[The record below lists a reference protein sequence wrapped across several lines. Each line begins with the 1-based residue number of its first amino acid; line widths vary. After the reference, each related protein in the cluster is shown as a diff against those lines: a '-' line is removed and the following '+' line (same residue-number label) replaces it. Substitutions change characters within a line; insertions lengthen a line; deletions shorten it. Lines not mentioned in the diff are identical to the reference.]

1 MKEDFPTLKC
11 INLVFLI
18 FRVETILLF
27 LKPNKWFRKPV
38 NHLKKKKKK
47 KALFTGQRQC
57 GEATVILFSDPDEA
71 VVLLCAGSSRRA
83 FVFVLNVTWWSTSC
97 LPLSDCVELFT
108 TFFRVCSDSLCHLGR
123 VCVVGFEN
131 RPVFFFFYP

>member
-47 KALFTGQRQC
+47 KR
-57 GEATVILFSDPDEA
+57 FSLDSDN
-71 VVLLCAGSSRRA
+71 VVK
-83 FVFVLNVTWWSTSC
+83 
-97 LPLSDCVELFT
+97 PL
-108 TFFRVCSDSLCHLGR
+108 
-123 VCVVGFEN
+123 
-131 RPVFFFFYP
+131 